1 MREITL
7 TDAEWSVMECLW
19 DKSPRTGRE
28 VVNCLKEKTGWS
40 RSTILTLLG
49 RLQEKGAVKA
59 DDEGTVKQFYPIITR
74 EEAAGQQTESLLERA
89 YKGSL
94 SMLVSN
100 LTKRQKLSKQDVEEL
115 YAILD
120 GLEDHHD

>member
-49 RLQEKGAVKA
+49 RLQEKGAVKP
-59 DDEGTVKQFYPIITR
+59 DNEGTVKQFYPVITR
-74 EEAAGQQTESLLERA
+74 EEAAGQQTENLLERA
-89 YKGSL
+89 YRGSL

>member
-7 TDAEWSVMECLW
+7 SDAEWHVMECLW

-49 RLQEKGAVKA
+49 RLQEKGAVKP
-59 DDEGTVKQFYPIITR
+59 DNEGTVKQFYPVITR
-74 EEAAGQQTESLLERA
+74 EEAAGQQTENLLERA
-89 YKGSL
+89 YRGSL